1 MKKTIILLLALL
13 LLAPF
18 ALTNAEQGTLNIVC
32 TTFPILDWTR
42 HILGD
47 RAEKVN
53 LTLLQASGADVHSY
67 QPTARD
73 FINVSGADLLI
84 YFGGYSDSWVP
95 DAVATARNRDIVAL
109 NLMDVMGDRVKADT
123 LVTGMQHGHD
133 EDHDSHEPEHE
144 PEDEHIWLSL
154 RAAKVLTQ
162 AIADTLSRLD
172 NGNAAAYQ
180 DNAADYHAA
189 LAALDQE
196 YAQAVADA
204 PCKTLLFGDRFPFRY
219 LLDDYGISY
228 FAAFSGCSSESEAS
242 FETVAFLS
250 RQMDELDL
258 KNIITI
264 DGSDG
269 RIAGAVLKA
278 SKDPDRPLFT
288 LDAMQSVNMKDI
300 ESGANYLDIMR
311 QNLAVLINAL
321 Q

>member
-1 MKKTIILLLALL
+1 M
-13 LLAPF
+13 
-18 ALTNAEQGTLNIVC
+18 
-32 TTFPILDWTR
+32 
-42 HILGD
+42 
-47 RAEKVN
+47 
-53 LTLLQASGADVHSY
+53 
-67 QPTARD
+67 
-73 FINVSGADLLI
+73 LI

-196 YAQAVADA
+196 YAQLSPTHPAKRCCLAIA
-204 PCKTLLFGDRFPFRY
+204 FPSAIFWMITAY
-219 LLDDYGISY
+219 P
-228 FAAFSGCSSESEAS
+228 
-242 FETVAFLS
+242 TS
-250 RQMDELDL
+250 RPFQ
-258 KNIITI
+258 
-264 DGSDG
+264 G
-269 RIAGAVLKA
+269 
-278 SKDPDRPLFT
+278 
-288 LDAMQSVNMKDI
+288 
-300 ESGANYLDIMR
+300 
-311 QNLAVLINAL
+311 AL
-321 Q
+321 QKVKPALKQWPFCPAKWTNWTSRT